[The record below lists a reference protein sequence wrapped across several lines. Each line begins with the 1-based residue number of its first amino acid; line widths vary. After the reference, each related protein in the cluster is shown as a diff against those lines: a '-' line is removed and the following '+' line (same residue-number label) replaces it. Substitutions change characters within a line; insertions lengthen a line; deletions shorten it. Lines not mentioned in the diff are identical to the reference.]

1 MKTTDTLTVSQVLK
15 NHANVESTLVKD
27 LAEIIRKANGDPI
40 FQIMIRVKETIDA
53 DLPDNDADTRFFTE
67 PHTVD
72 SLYHSTHY
80 RSMKVGASYKSIAS
94 SFVSRLSED
103 IEKLLEEYVEI
114 FPIEE

>member
-27 LAEIIRKANGDPI
+27 LAEIIRKASGDPI

-80 RSMKVGASYKSIAS
+80 RSMKVGASYKSIAL
-94 SFVSRLSED
+94 SFVSRLSEN